1 MGRAV
6 SDRYPLWELTGVQPR
21 GVEKASLQTAQVYGG
36 EEPNVVV
43 VDIADTGSGSAN
55 DSSRF
60 QTYKGH
66 KTIMEH
72 A

>member
-1 MGRAV
+1 MGKAV
-6 SDRYPLWELTGVQPR
+6 SDRYPPWELTGAQPC
-21 GVEKASLQTAQVYGG
+21 GVEKARLPTAQVYGS
-36 EEPNVVV
+36 EEPSVVV
-43 VDIADTGSGSAN
+43 VDIADTGSGSEN

-66 KTIMEH
+66 KTILEH